1 MFKAC
6 NILLQEAGMLIHTFR
21 DKNTGEK
28 TYNVLS
34 IRLSIR
40 LIDNREQAT
49 VRLKL
54 YPISHMLCCIGDQ
67 YFVL

>member
-6 NILLQEAGMLIHTFR
+6 NRLLQEAGMLIHTFR

-34 IRLSIR
+34 IRL
-40 LIDNREQAT
+40 IDNREQAT

-54 YPISHMLCCIGDQ
+54 YPVSHMLCCIGYQ